1 MPRLFTSRT
10 DDSFPG
16 AGAHYNGEVSPEIDV
31 LHTQMIDRL
40 VRDGAIRTPR
50 ALEAFRAVPRHAFLS
65 GVPLD
70 EVYSGRA
77 IPVRFGPDG
86 AATSSSSM
94 PAIMAIMIEQL
105 DVHRG
110 HRILEIGAGT
120 GYNAAIL
127 AYLAGPQGAVTTV
140 DIDPDVARTAGE
152 NLKKAAWGQ
161 VDVRTADGWGGGPE
175 HAPYDRIEVTVGA
188 WDLSPHWLS
197 QLQEGGI
204 LVVPLWLR
212 AGLQASIAFRRQG
225 ESMRSL
231 SVEPCGFMRL
241 RGPHAGP
248 EQYVRLNGWEAILE
262 GASAEEI
269 GVLRDLCETSPR
281 QDPAPD
287 LRPGWFLPIA
297 LEEPGAITFSRWQAC
312 EQWAAGIFDCAERSL
327 AVVAGGQILTFGGDS
342 ARIRLGERL
351 AQTRPINLRALQV
364 DAVPVTR
371 TAGGRP
377 TWVLPRAHFRFAV
390 SV

>member
-1 MPRLFTSRT
+1 
-10 DDSFPG
+10 
-16 AGAHYNGEVSPEIDV
+16 
-31 LHTQMIDRL
+31 MIDRL
-40 VRDGAIRTPR
+40 VRDGVIRTPR
-50 ALEAFRAVPRHAFLS
+50 VLEAFRAVPRHAFLS

-105 DVHRG
+105 DVRPG

-127 AYLAGPQGAVTTV
+127 AHLAGPEGAVTTV
-140 DIDPDVARTAGE
+140 DIDPEVARTAEE
-152 NLKKAAWGQ
+152 NLKRAAWGQ
-161 VDVRTADGWGGGPE
+161 VDVQTADGWGGGFE

-197 QLQEGGI
+197 QLREGGI

-225 ESMRSL
+225 EAMRSL

-248 EQYVRLNGWEAILE
+248 ERYVRLNGWEVTLE
-262 GASAEEI
+262 GASAEAIE
-269 GVLRDLCETSPR
+269 VLRDLCETFPR
-281 QDPAPD
+281 RDPAPD

-297 LEEPGAITFSRWQAC
+297 LEEPGAITLSRWQAC

-327 AVVAGGQILTFGGDS
+327 AIVAGGEILTFGGYS
-342 ARIRLGERL
+342 ARLRLGERL

-364 DAVPVTR
+364 DAIPATR
-371 TAGGRP
+371 AAGGRHA
-377 TWVLPRAHFRFAV
+377 WVLPREHFLFAL